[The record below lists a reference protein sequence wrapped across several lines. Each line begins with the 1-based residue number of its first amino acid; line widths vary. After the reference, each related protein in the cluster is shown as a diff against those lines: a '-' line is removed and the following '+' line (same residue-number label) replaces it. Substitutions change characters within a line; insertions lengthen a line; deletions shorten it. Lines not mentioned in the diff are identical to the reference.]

1 MASADFLT
9 INLVWATAAIFMAP
23 ALSVRPPRVR
33 THSFSPPTCRI
44 YPWGFRVIM
53 GLQSVLLPYPSR
65 IGLMRFLFVRSEICL
80 HLPSDS
86 TSRCRF
92 WCSAM
97 TYSNSLRTCIL
108 KSAPMPGAQKHRME
122 WFIHAVP
129 PEPKAGLIFNWWR
142 WGESNP
148 CPKALPCNFLRVHPT
163 YFISGHHRL
172 LAG

>member
-53 GLQSVLLPYPSR
+53 GLQSVLRPYPSQ

-108 KSAPMPGAQKHRME
+108 KSAPMPGAQRKNTPLKKHK
-122 WFIHAVP
+122 WGVFSSKIIVP
-129 PEPKAGLIFNWWR
+129 LTSYKIYGV
-142 WGESNP
+142 S
-148 CPKALPCNFLRVHPT
+148 
-163 YFISGHHRL
+163 
-172 LAG
+172 